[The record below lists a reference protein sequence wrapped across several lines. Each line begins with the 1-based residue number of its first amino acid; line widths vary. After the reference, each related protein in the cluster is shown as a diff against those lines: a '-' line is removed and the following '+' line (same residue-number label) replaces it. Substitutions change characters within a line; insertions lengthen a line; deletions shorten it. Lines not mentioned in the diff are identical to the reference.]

1 MKFSKYKANLSYD
14 GHSVFSYGTR
24 VAHVQGAELIQLGW
38 WSVTTQKHVNYAA
51 QELGL
56 ELNRNGH

>member
-1 MKFSKYKANLSYD
+1 MKFSKYSANLSFD
-14 GHSVFSYGTR
+14 GHSVYSYKTR

-38 WSVTTQKHVNYAA
+38 WSVTTQKHINFAA